1 MLRFLIFALIV
12 VSGLIAYLGDQIGMK
27 IGKKRLSIFGI
38 RPKYTS
44 IIITILTGIL
54 IAAISISLLM
64 VASSAIRRAVFN
76 MEQLVVDLNQL
87 SEQVKDKDR
96 QLKSMQTDIEA
107 KKSQLREI
115 RDERDVIMTDKQI
128 LETEYEKVKASY
140 EELLTTKEDL
150 ETKLSN
156 LEEQKGQLKHQK
168 EELDGEVNDLQQM
181 VTKLKDELKTL
192 TKRTENLAKGFML
205 SQMQNEQFKKQ
216 NQQYKNKD
224 IIFRKDEI
232 IYYDSLKT
240 IPDATNE
247 QILQVLNSYLA
258 KASEVAQQHNVKID
272 KKSGKSIRLDKRE
285 VYTAVKALTNPSN
298 QRILLIIRAK
308 QNIPVDNYVHGYIQ
322 WDENY
327 KIYNKG
333 EVIGS
338 KVIDSGL
345 EPSVIKNE
353 LEQLL
358 TEIKTKSIKKGLS
371 TAMREDVGWLDLV
384 DFYTIIDT
392 IKEAPKQMRI
402 TIRAKRAIWREDYLS
417 GDTIEYDF
425 SPMGE

>member
-327 KIYNKG
+327 KIYK
-333 EVIGS
+333 
-338 KVIDSGL
+338 K
-345 EPSVIKNE
+345 
-353 LEQLL
+353 L
-358 TEIKTKSIKKGLS
+358 TEKLET
-371 TAMREDVGWLDLV
+371 
-384 DFYTIIDT
+384 
-392 IKEAPKQMRI
+392 
-402 TIRAKRAIWREDYLS
+402 
-417 GDTIEYDF
+417 
-425 SPMGE
+425 